1 MYKLIIFWSDC
12 RFLCSRFQ
20 SFVPLTCTDFGRTD
34 GEEVG
39 RRLHLFLLKQS
50 LGKAASLECCKDKT
64 HLCNECSIAKKSLLN
79 KCNAFFFVFDSI

>member
-12 RFLCSRFQ
+12 RFLSSRFQ
-20 SFVPLTCTDFGRTD
+20 SFVPLPCTDLGRTD

-50 LGKAASLECCKDKT
+50 LGKTAS
-64 HLCNECSIAKKSLLN
+64 
-79 KCNAFFFVFDSI
+79 